1 MKFTTSE
8 RKKKKKKKADFPGNN
23 IFHSTKLSTLFEGG
37 LPLHR

>member
-8 RKKKKKKKADFPGNN
+8 RKKREKKADFPGNN